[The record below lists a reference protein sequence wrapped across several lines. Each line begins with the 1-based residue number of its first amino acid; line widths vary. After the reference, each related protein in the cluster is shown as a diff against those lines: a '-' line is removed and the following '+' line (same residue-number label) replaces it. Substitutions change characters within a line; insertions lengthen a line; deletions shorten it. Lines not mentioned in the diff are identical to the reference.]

1 MFKKRPRPEPL
12 AAPEPGC
19 PAIEVRGLTKRF
31 GEHTVLEDLDL
42 QVPAG
47 KTLAILGFSGSGK
60 STLLRCLIGLE
71 EPDAGEI
78 KLHGVDM
85 DHANADQLQRLRER
99 MGVAFQGGA
108 LFGSMTVGENVDLPL
123 AEHTDLPHSTRR
135 LVVRMKLAMVGLEHA
150 TDLYPA
156 ELSGGMLKRAALARA
171 MVLDPDLLF
180 CDEPSAGLDPVT
192 SAGLDELLK
201 SLRDVFGA
209 TLVVVTHEL
218 ESAFR
223 IADYIGVMYKGK
235 FLTIAPPEELKNSTD
250 ERVRAFLDRK
260 PPKEKRDEGWYN
272 KMLTEISGEKRMPT

>member
-12 AAPEPGC
+12 ARDPSC

-31 GEHTVLEDLDL
+31 GGHTVLEDLDL
-42 QVPAG
+42 EVPVG

-60 STLLRCLIGLE
+60 STLLRCLVGLE
-71 EPDAGEI
+71 EADAGEI
-78 KLHGVDM
+78 RLHGVDM
-85 DHANADQLQRLRER
+85 DHANSATLQRLRER
-99 MGVAFQGGA
+99 MGVAFQRGA
-108 LFGSMTVGENVDLPL
+108 LFGSMTVGENVELPL
-123 AEHTDLPHSTRR
+123 VEHTDLPHSTRR
-135 LVVRMKLAMVGLEHA
+135 LVVRMKLAMVGLEQA
-150 TDLYPA
+150 TDLYPS

-223 IADYIGVMYKGK
+223 IADYIGVMYQGQ
-235 FLTIAPPEELKNSTD
+235 FLTIAPPEELQHSTD
-250 ERVRAFLDRK
+250 ARVRAFLDRQPPQEK
-260 PPKEKRDEGWYN
+260 PDEGWYR
-272 KMLTEISGEKRMPT
+272 KMLTEVSEEERMPT